1 MDINDIR
8 CPSNTLGN
16 ISYFTPFETYEWAR
30 IRKLPGLLMKNGEK
44 DLHICAFNH

>member
-16 ISYFTPFETYEWAR
+16 ISYFTPLETYEWAAR
-30 IRKLPGLLMKNGEK
+30 IRKLPGLLIKNGEK
-44 DLHICAFNH
+44 DYLHLQ